1 MASSINASLAA
12 LLKGA
17 TTGTTS
23 TSTSS
28 SWFPSTSSTSTSTS
42 SSWFPYTTSVSS
54 VTSGIKSFD
63 WSWFIVGVLAAISA
77 AVLVYYTNT
86 YGKTRPLEGDNFKG
100 STTEAFYGGAAVGTG
115 QPFCS
120 EMSAEAAQLY
130 ATFNGRLKA
139 PGVDSGSDDFREF
152 AQLLGKLA
160 CLKKDLLSPS
170 GIVEATRY
178 PDYATTSDLEP
189 VQETAAR
196 CLAKTI
202 PTRDLD
208 LSFDKWKKRG
218 TELLLRL
225 CTTANL
231 TEQEVRGAEERF
243 NKLWADVYDIAQGQ
257 CLNSQ
262 ITAKIA
268 GQDQPREPSPYMPSS
283 DDTTYKGFSTGIF

>member
-1 MASSINASLAA
+1 MASSINAALAA
-12 LLKGA
+12 LLQGTTATTA
-17 TTGTTS
+17 TTGS
-23 TSTSS
+23 TYGPSYASS
-28 SWFPSTSSTSTSTS
+28 SI
-42 SSWFPYTTSVSS
+42 
-54 VTSGIKSFD
+54 TSGIKSFD
-63 WSWFIVGVLAAISA
+63 WSWFIVGALAAISA

-100 STTEAFYGGAAVGTG
+100 NTTEAFYGGAAIGTG

-152 AQLLGKLA
+152 TQLLGKLT
-160 CLKKDLLSPS
+160 CLKKDLMSPS

-178 PDYATTSDLEP
+178 PDYATTSDIEP

-208 LSFDKWKKRG
+208 LTFDKWKKRG

-231 TEQEVRGAEERF
+231 TEQEVRNAETQF
-243 NKLWADVYDIAQGQ
+243 GKLWADVYDIAQGQ

-268 GQDQPREPSPYMPSS
+268 GQDQPRDPAPYMPST
-283 DDTTYKGFSTGIF
+283 DDTSYKGFSTGIF